1 MKLRWLAAVLAFGLV
16 FALFTPLPE
25 RVSAWLASR
34 DRVVADG
41 PTTGGCPANA
51 PAANLDF
58 TLKDMNGAEVKL
70 ASLKGKVVLLN
81 FWATWCGPCLMEM
94 PSFVKIQQD
103 YKDKGFQ
110 AIGVSVDD
118 PPEALAPFAKKHEI
132 NYPLLVGQDREDI
145 QQAYGGIF
153 GIPISVLIARD
164 GKVCR
169 KQIGPATHEQF
180 ESWIKALL

>member
-1 MKLRWLAAVLAFGLV
+1 MKLRWLAVALLLGVA

-25 RVSAWLASR
+25 RVAGWFSR
-34 DRVVADG
+34 DQAVAAQG
-41 PTTGGCPANA
+41 PATAGCPANA

-94 PSFVKIQQD
+94 PSFVKMQEEL
-103 YKDKGFQ
+103 KDKGFQ

-118 PPEALAPFAKKHEI
+118 PPEALGPFAKQHNI
-132 NYPLLVGQDREDI
+132 NYPLLVGQEREDL
-145 QQAYGGIF
+145 QSAYGGIF
-153 GIPISVLIARD
+153 GIPISFIISRD

-169 KQIGPATHEQF
+169 RQIGPASKEQF

>member
-1 MKLRWLAAVLAFGLV
+1 MKARWLVTALVLGFV

-25 RVSAWLASR
+25 RLSAWLSR
-34 DRVVADG
+34 DRAVAAEG
-41 PTTGGCPANA
+41 QTAGACPADA
-51 PAANLDF
+51 PSANLDF
-58 TLKDMNGAEVKL
+58 TLKDMNGADVKL

-81 FWATWCGPCLMEM
+81 FWATWCGPCLLEM
-94 PSFVKIQQD
+94 PSFVQIQAQ

-118 PPEALAPFAKKHEI
+118 PPEALLPFAKKHEI
-132 NYPLLVGQDREDI
+132 NYPLLVGQEREDL
-145 QQAYGGIF
+145 QSAYGGIF
-153 GIPISVLIARD
+153 GIPISFIISRE

-169 KQIGPATHEQF
+169 RQIGPASKEQF